1 MELNRLAIET
11 ISRLLEQRTGQQVT
25 SNRHWRMASAL
36 AGPLRERGIV
46 SSDML
51 VHRLTYDKTLA
62 QDVVEALLN
71 NETYFFR
78 DRNVFDQISGK
89 ILPALAERRQS
100 VRRLSIWSAG
110 CSTGQETL
118 SLAMLFAEQ
127 RPRWAGWAIELLGT
141 DVSAQAVAAA
151 RKGAYSQFEVQR
163 GLGVG
168 QMLAYF
174 ENRPD
179 GWQAGEGLLRTIRF
193 EVHNLLDAPPAI
205 ERYDLILCR
214 NVLLYFDGPTRKR
227 AFANLARALAPGG
240 RLVLGG
246 GETVLG
252 QTDLLELDRDN
263 PGFYRH
269 APALC
274 GIA

>member
-11 ISRLLEQRTGQQVT
+11 ISRLLEQRTGQQFA

-36 AGPLRERGIV
+36 AGPLRERGIA

-51 VHRLTYDKTLA
+51 VHRLSLDKTLA

-78 DRNVFDQISGK
+78 DRNVFDQISGR
-89 ILPALAERRQS
+89 ILPALAERHRS
-100 VRRLSIWSAG
+100 ARRLSIWSVG

-127 RPRWAGWAIELLGT
+127 RPRWAGWTIDILGT
-141 DVSAQAVAAA
+141 DVSAVAVAAA
-151 RKGAYSQFEVQR
+151 RKGAYSQFEIQR

-179 GWQAGEGLLRTIRF
+179 GWQAAPALLRTVRF
-193 EVHNLLDAPPAI
+193 EVHNLLDAPPAV
-205 ERYDLILCR
+205 ERFDLILCR
-214 NVLLYFDGPTRKR
+214 NVLLYFDGATRKR
-227 AFANLARALAPGG
+227 AFANLARALAPDG

-246 GETVLG
+246 GETVVG
-252 QTDLLELDRDN
+252 HTDLLEADREN

-274 GIA
+274 GIG

>member
-1 MELNRLAIET
+1 MELTRLAIEAVT
-11 ISRLLEQRTGQQVT
+11 RLMEQRTGQQFA

-36 AGPLRERGIV
+36 AGPLRTRGIA
-46 SSDML
+46 SSDAL
-51 VHRLTYDKTLA
+51 VHRLSQDRTLA

-78 DRNVFDQISGK
+78 DQNVFDQIATR
-89 ILPALAERRQS
+89 ILPALAERRRPF
-100 VRRLSIWSAG
+100 RRLSVWSVG

-118 SLAMLFAEQ
+118 SLAMLFADQ
-127 RPRWAGWAIELLGT
+127 RHRWPGWVIEILGT
-141 DVSAQAVAAA
+141 DVSGAAVAAA
-151 RKGAYSQFEVQR
+151 RKGLYSQFEIQR

-168 QMLAYF
+168 QMLTHF

-179 GWQAGEGLLRTIRF
+179 GWQASQDLLRAVRF
-193 EVHNLLDAPPAI
+193 EVHNLLDAPPAQ

-214 NVLLYFDGPTRKR
+214 NVLLYFDGPTRGR

-246 GETVLG
+246 GETVTG
-252 QTDLLELDRDN
+252 QTDLLEPDRDS

-269 APALC
+269 APAF
-274 GIA
+274 GRFG